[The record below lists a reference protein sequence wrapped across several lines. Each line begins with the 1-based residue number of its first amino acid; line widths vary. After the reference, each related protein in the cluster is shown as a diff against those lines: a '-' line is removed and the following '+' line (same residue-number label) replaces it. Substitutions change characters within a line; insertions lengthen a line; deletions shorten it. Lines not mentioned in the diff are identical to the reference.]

1 MYSFTIFL
9 VLTQVLGI
17 ETTYLQFKAPTYMGR
32 LTEMSKGMIRNISDA
47 YEMLEGYLSENL
59 YMADEVITIADISIA
74 STMAT
79 LVGLVAIDA
88 KRFVIF
94 DLIYE
99 KNWDITLL
107 GQQLIVN
114 RAILLS
120 FKFSPL
126 FWRYVFIR
134 KCKIELIM
142 SLYFP
147 DSPN

>member
-1 MYSFTIFL
+1 
-9 VLTQVLGI
+9 
-17 ETTYLQFKAPTYMGR
+17 MGR

-94 DLIYE
+94 DLICE
-99 KNWDITLL
+99 KSCL
-107 GQQLIVN
+107 
-114 RAILLS
+114 
-120 FKFSPL
+120 
-126 FWRYVFIR
+126 
-134 KCKIELIM
+134 
-142 SLYFP
+142 
-147 DSPN
+147 